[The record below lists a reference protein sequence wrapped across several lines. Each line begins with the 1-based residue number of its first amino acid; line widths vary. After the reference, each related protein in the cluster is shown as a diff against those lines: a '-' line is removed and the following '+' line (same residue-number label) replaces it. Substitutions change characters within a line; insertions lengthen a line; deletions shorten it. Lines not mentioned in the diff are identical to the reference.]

1 MDHSLHSYLKRRSNQ
16 ELENI
21 LIMLQASARDDYE
34 EQIVDMVTKILESR
48 KRSVSDKGDG
58 K

>member
-48 KRSVSDKGDG
+48 KWSVSDKGDG